1 MLNSLIAKSNSYL
14 ANTYRRFPIVIT
26 RGEGCWVYDHA
37 GRRYLDFICGIA
49 VCNLGH
55 SHKRVVDS
63 IKTQLEKL
71 THISNLFYND
81 MQTKAA
87 ELIVQ
92 NSFGDK
98 VFFCNSGA
106 EANEAAIKLARRYS
120 YKKYGKGRFK
130 IITMENSFHGRTI
143 ATLSATGQ
151 RKFHE
156 GFEPLVNGFTYVP
169 FNSIES
175 IEEEIDETTCAVMM
189 ELIQGEG
196 GVHIA
201 STEYVRKLREI
212 TEKRDILLIIDEVQT
227 GIGRTGKL
235 FAYEHY
241 GITPDI
247 MTLAKALGNGFPCGA
262 MVAKEKVMDAFEIGS
277 HASTFGGNPLA
288 SSAIV
293 ATLETIVDENLLSSA
308 QKVGEYLR
316 QGLTELKKSFGVI
329 RDLRGIGLIW
339 GLEVCGNAQ
348 DIVEEFLKE
357 GILVNLTSGN
367 VIRIL
372 PPLIVKEEEIDLFLD
387 TAKRVFSKYEE
398 KEERG

>member
-1 MLNSLIAKSNSYL
+1 MLNGLIAKSNSYL

-26 RGEGCWVYDHA
+26 RGEGCWVYDHT

-81 MQTKAA
+81 MQIKAA

-156 GFEPLVNGFTYVP
+156 GFEPLVDGFTYVP

-212 TEKRDILLIIDEVQT
+212 TEKRDILLIVDEVQT

-316 QGLTELKKSFGVI
+316 QGLMELKKSFGVI

-357 GILVNLTSGN
+357 GILLNLTSGN

-372 PPLIVKEEEIDLFLD
+372 PPLIVKEEEIDLFLE
-387 TAKRVFSKYEE
+387 TAKRVFSKYEG

>member
-1 MLNSLIAKSNSYL
+1 MLNGLIAKSNSYL

-26 RGEGCWVYDHA
+26 RGEGCWVYDHT

-81 MQTKAA
+81 MQIKAA

-156 GFEPLVNGFTYVP
+156 GFEPLVDGFTYVP

-262 MVAKEKVMDAFEIGS
+262 MVAKEKVMDAFEVGS

-316 QGLTELKKSFGVI
+316 QGLMELKKSFGVI

-357 GILVNLTSGN
+357 GILLNLTSGN

-372 PPLIVKEEEIDLFLD
+372 PPLIVKEEEIDLFLE
-387 TAKRVFSKYEE
+387 TAKRVFSKYEG

>member
-1 MLNSLIAKSNSYL
+1 MLDGLIAKSNSYL

-26 RGEGCWVYDHA
+26 RGEGCWVYDHT

-81 MQTKAA
+81 MQIKAA

-156 GFEPLVNGFTYVP
+156 GFEPLVDGFTYVP

-212 TEKRDILLIIDEVQT
+212 TEKMDILLIVDEVQT

-262 MVAKEKVMDAFEIGS
+262 MVAKEKVMDAFEVGS

-316 QGLTELKKSFGVI
+316 QGLMELKKSFGVI

-357 GILVNLTSGN
+357 GILLNLTSGN

-372 PPLIVKEEEIDLFLD
+372 PPLIVKEEEIDLFLE
-387 TAKRVFSKYEE
+387 TAKRVFSKYEG

>member
-1 MLNSLIAKSNSYL
+1 MLNGLIAKSNSYL

-26 RGEGCWVYDHA
+26 RGEGCWVYDHT

-81 MQTKAA
+81 MQIKAA

-156 GFEPLVNGFTYVP
+156 GFEPLLDGFTYVP

-316 QGLTELKKSFGVI
+316 EGLMELKKSFGVI

-372 PPLIVKEEEIDLFLD
+372 PPLIVKEEEIDLFLE

>member
-1 MLNSLIAKSNSYL
+1 MLNGLIAKSNLYL

-26 RGEGCWVYDHA
+26 RGEGCWVYDHT

-81 MQTKAA
+81 MQIKAA

-156 GFEPLVNGFTYVP
+156 GFEPLLDGFTYVP

-316 QGLTELKKSFGVI
+316 EGLMELKKSFGVI

-372 PPLIVKEEEIDLFLD
+372 PPLIVKEEEIDLFLE

>member
-1 MLNSLIAKSNSYL
+1 MLDGLIAKSNSYL

-26 RGEGCWVYDHA
+26 RGEGCWVYDHT

-81 MQTKAA
+81 MQIKAA

-156 GFEPLVNGFTYVP
+156 GFEPLVDGFTYVP

-212 TEKRDILLIIDEVQT
+212 TEKRDILLIVDEVQT

-316 QGLTELKKSFGVI
+316 QGLIELKKSFGVI

-357 GILVNLTSGN
+357 GILLNLTSGN

-372 PPLIVKEEEIDLFLD
+372 PPLIVKEEEIDLFLE
-387 TAKRVFSKYEE
+387 TAKRVFSKYEG

>member
-1 MLNSLIAKSNSYL
+1 MLDGLIAKSNSYL

-26 RGEGCWVYDHA
+26 RGEGCWVYDHT

-81 MQTKAA
+81 MQIKAA

-156 GFEPLVNGFTYVP
+156 GFEPLVDGFTYVP

-212 TEKRDILLIIDEVQT
+212 TEKRDILLIVDEVQT

-316 QGLTELKKSFGVI
+316 QGLMELKKSFGVI

-357 GILVNLTSGN
+357 GILLNLTSGN

-372 PPLIVKEEEIDLFLD
+372 PPLIVKEEEIDLFLE
-387 TAKRVFSKYEE
+387 TAKRVFSKYEG

>member
-1 MLNSLIAKSNSYL
+1 MLNGLIAKSNSYL

-26 RGEGCWVYDHA
+26 RGEGCWVYDHT

-81 MQTKAA
+81 MQIKAA

-156 GFEPLVNGFTYVP
+156 GFEPLVDGFTYVP

-212 TEKRDILLIIDEVQT
+212 TEKMDILLIVDEVQT

-316 QGLTELKKSFGVI
+316 QGLMELKKSFGVI

-357 GILVNLTSGN
+357 GILLNLTSGN

-372 PPLIVKEEEIDLFLD
+372 PPLIVKEEEIDLFLE
-387 TAKRVFSKYEE
+387 TAKRVFSKYEG